1 MIVDKPYSNLKTAVK
16 FYQDDLKGYDDI
28 IEAEYQ
34 L

>member
-1 MIVDKPYSNLKTAVK
+1 MFVDKPYSNLEIAIK
-16 FYQDDLKGYDDI
+16 FKQDNLKRYNAN